1 MIMMIKMNKIMID
14 KKLEKIKIKILVKKI
29 KQIMIKIK

>member
-1 MIMMIKMNKIMID
+1 MIKMNKIMID